1 MNVSNRLA
9 QLCVL
14 LAAAWFAFWACAPM
28 LSAPTSRPMA
38 ESARG
43 EFGLGVGGGAT
54 LDGGHLSRGQ
64 ASFWTRKEFWRGRHE
79 WGGAAQAGS
88 PGVLSGGLFYRWNLA
103 PEAAGTFG
111 LQIEGGLPYFGLRL
125 PIAVPLSMENKSW
138 LTLQPSVAI
147 SGLSIER
154 RVPVGYSVRVGE
166 QTHLEQEVGVMWAD
180 GWATS
185 GPELYG
191 GLTWSKEF

>member
-1 MNVSNRLA
+1 MNHPNRLA

-28 LSAPTSRPMA
+28 LSSPTSRPMA

-43 EFGLGVGGGAT
+43 EFGLGMGGGAA
-54 LDGGHLSRGQ
+54 LDGGQFSRGQ
-64 ASFWTRKEFWRGRHE
+64 GSFWIRKQSNFGGHE
-79 WGGAAQAGS
+79 WGGAAQVGI
-88 PGVLSGGLFYRWNLA
+88 PGILSGGMFYRWNLVPA
-103 PEAAGTFG
+103 SAGTFG

-138 LTLQPSVAI
+138 LTLQPGVAI

-154 RVPVGYSVRVGE
+154 RVPVGFSARVGE
-166 QTHLEQEVGVMWAD
+166 NTHLEQEVGVMWSE
-180 GWATS
+180 GFATS

-191 GLTWSKEF
+191 GLHLQQQF